1 MDTNDFMSMTFKGAL
16 ILVLLN
22 LLYAVCFKLIKW
34 KSVFVASVLRR
45 IRLSVYILISI
56 LSLWWFCNLFPPVK
70 YTPQLLNL
78 FEIVL
83 IVLTGMISIEIISA
97 LLFDYFLPR
106 LNREETLPIYRQLLT
121 GGFYCV
127 LVFLVFGW
135 VYKVNIANILTTS
148 AIISIVIGLALQDTL
163 GNLFAGLAQNFSKSY
178 QVGDWV
184 KFGDYEG
191 KVVRIDWRSVSI
203 LTGDDNIAIFPNSNI
218 AKRELLNYSNP
229 TTVHLRSLTLS
240 AHYRHSPH
248 KIRQALSEILQT
260 TQGIVKD
267 PSPRVRLLEYTDHAV
282 KYKMVYW
289 IDDFPQ
295 SSAIA
300 SDIMEKVWYKFKRE
314 GISMPYPIRE
324 IYHLRPDREITIE
337 ERVALLKN
345 IDFIEN
351 LSQDELEYLAGR
363 LKIQSYCDGELIF
376 GQGEDGDSFYI
387 VKEGEVLVT
396 AVNERGERYLEKVM
410 KAGSFFGEIS
420 LLTGDQRSATIT
432 AINDVE
438 LFTMGKED
446 LRYILKSNPQVDEI
460 LSAALARRQKAS
472 MTEKARLDES
482 CSEECSESA
491 EHEMRSLTEQF
502 LKKIRYFFSY

>member
-1 MDTNDFMSMTFKGAL
+1 MDIKDFMAMTVKGVL
-16 ILVLLN
+16 ILLLLN
-22 LLYAVCFKLIKW
+22 ILYAICFKLIKW
-34 KSVFVASVLRR
+34 KSMFVAAVLGR

-56 LSLWWFCNLFPPVK
+56 LSLWWFSNFFPPNK
-70 YTPQLLNL
+70 YTPQMLKG

-83 IVLTGMISIEIISA
+83 VVLIGLILIEILSA

-106 LNREETLPIYRQLLT
+106 VKKEETLPIYRQLMK
-121 GGFYCV
+121 GGFYCI
-127 LVFLVFGW
+127 LIFLVFGW
-135 VYKVNIANILTTS
+135 VYQVNIAHLLTTS

-203 LTGDDNIAIFPNSNI
+203 LTGDENIAVFPNSNL

-229 TTVHLRSLTLS
+229 TTVHIRTLIVS

-248 KIRQALSEILQT
+248 KIKQALLEILQT
-260 TQGIVKD
+260 TQGVMKD
-267 PSPRVRLLEYTDHAV
+267 PAPRVRLSEYSDHAV

-295 SSAIA
+295 YAAIA
-300 SDIMEKVWYKFKRE
+300 ADIMEKVWYRFKRE
-314 GISMPYPIRE
+314 GISIPYPIRE
-324 IYHLRPDREITIE
+324 IHYLKPDKEISIN

-351 LSQDELEYLAGR
+351 LSRDELEYLASR
-363 LKIQSYCDGELIF
+363 LKIQSYCDGEIIF
-376 GQGEDGDSFYI
+376 AQEEQGDSFYI

-396 AVNERGERYLEKVM
+396 AVNERGERYLERVM
-410 KAGSFFGEIS
+410 KEGSFFGEIS
-420 LLTGDQRSATIT
+420 LLTGDCRSATIT
-432 AINDVE
+432 AMNDVE

-460 LSAALARRQKAS
+460 ISSALAKRKKAS
-472 MTEKARLDES
+472 MTEKARHDET
-482 CSEECSESA
+482 CSEECEEMG
-491 EHEMRSLTEQF
+491 EHEIRSLTDQF